1 MPEIDDD
8 LIAKAKLLAEAT
20 GRDFKDVL
28 ADLEDDGVLNDSNKP
43 KEDLVAQ
50 LKEAAELIATVQEIN
65 KEVAG
70 NTVLNGGDNKTEV
83 NVETTLEG
91 DIVDRAIESVHRKV
105 QNLKKIAIIIIP
117 VFLLLT
123 GGTMSSMGFFN
134 SDDSP
139 QDEYYDEGHNNE
151 YGGCLNY
158 DAINYDSYASWDDGS
173 CQFDNTPPPCDSQWE
188 WILHGELRDEN
199 IVWIDARF
207 KDMNNCNTPMDAQ
220 ITMTLNKDGQYY
232 DEKSWNNR
240 FDNEW
245 SVGDQ
250 FTDLPPGEY
259 DVEIDAQAQGSN
271 WHQNVEDDFIIEEQA
286 CIPDYSSSD
295 SWATTYDNNSLQA
308 HLKIINHNDCESS
321 VGVMVSY
328 YKENEYQDSY
338 DEELGEYE
346 VKGAETE
353 IVIRHDDW
361 TNLGDGNYSFETRFF
376 PEGQNEECC
385 EMTPQIQID
394 TYVEPEPPCQ
404 GSASFY
410 SSSYSIDYN
419 NTNNSSLAN
428 LTVFWDADWS
438 CQEIHYVEIDI
449 FLKFN
454 NTTIYYFTTGYNLN
468 AQAGYVANHTI
479 ADLEVARTY
488 ELCLVV
494 WVDRNGWQQDAENNQ
509 TVFIS

>member
-65 KEVAG
+65 KEVSE
-70 NTVLNGGDNKTEV
+70 NTVLNGGDNKTNV

-105 QNLKKIAIIIIP
+105 QNIKKIAIVIIP

-134 SDDSP
+134 SDESSP
-139 QDEYYDEGHNNE
+139 EIHDEYNND
-151 YGGCLNY
+151 YGGCLVH

-188 WILHGELRDEN
+188 WILYGELRGDN
-199 IVWIDARF
+199 NVWIDARF

-259 DVEIDAQAQGSN
+259 DVEVDAHAQGSN
-271 WHQNVEDDFIIEEQA
+271 WHQNVEGDFIIEEQA

-328 YKENEYQDSY
+328 YKENSYQDSY

-394 TYVEPEPPCQ
+394 TYVEPEPPCN
-404 GSASFY
+404 GTASFY
-410 SSSYSIDYN
+410 SVSHGIDYN
-419 NTNNSSLAN
+419 NSNSSLSN
-428 LTVFWDADWS
+428 VTVFWDADWS
-438 CQEIHYVEIDI
+438 CEEVKYVQIDI
-449 FLKFN
+449 FFKHKDN
-454 NTTIYYFTTGYNLN
+454 QTVIYYQTLGYNLN
-468 AQAGYVANHTI
+468 GQSSYVANHTI
-479 ADLEVARTY
+479 VDIEVGATY
-488 ELCLVV
+488 EVCLQI
-494 WVDRNGWQQDAENNQ
+494 WVQRDTWYVDEERNELIP
-509 TVFIS
+509 IS

>member
-1 MPEIDDD
+1 
-8 LIAKAKLLAEAT
+8 
-20 GRDFKDVL
+20 
-28 ADLEDDGVLNDSNKP
+28 
-43 KEDLVAQ
+43 
-50 LKEAAELIATVQEIN
+50 
-65 KEVAG
+65 
-70 NTVLNGGDNKTEV
+70 
-83 NVETTLEG
+83 
-91 DIVDRAIESVHRKV
+91 
-105 QNLKKIAIIIIP
+105 
-117 VFLLLT
+117 
-123 GGTMSSMGFFN
+123 MGFFN
-134 SDDSP
+134 SNEAP
-139 QDEYYDEGHNNE
+139 PEIHDEYNNE
-151 YGGCLNY
+151 YGGYLNY

-188 WILHGELRDEN
+188 WILHGELRDDN

-259 DVEIDAQAQGSN
+259 DVELDAHAQGSN

-295 SWATTYDNNSLQA
+295 SWATTYDNNSLQV
-308 HLKIINHNDCESS
+308 HMKIINHNDCESN

-353 IVIRHDDW
+353 IIIRHDDW

-385 EMTPQIQID
+385 EITPQIQID
-394 TYVEPEPPCQ
+394 TYVEPEPPCN
-404 GSASFY
+404 GTASFY
-410 SSSYSIDYN
+410 SVSHGIDYN
-419 NTNNSSLAN
+419 NSNSSLSN
-428 LTVFWDADWS
+428 VTVFWDADWS
-438 CQEIHYVEIDI
+438 CEEVKYVQIDI
-449 FLKFN
+449 FFKHKDN
-454 NTTIYYFTTGYNLN
+454 QTVIYYQTLGYNLN
-468 AQAGYVANHTI
+468 GQSSYVANHTI
-479 ADLEVARTY
+479 VDIEVGATY
-488 ELCLVV
+488 EVCLQI
-494 WVDRNGWQQDAENNQ
+494 WVQRDTWYVDEERNELIP
-509 TVFIS
+509 IS

>member
-20 GRDFKDVL
+20 GRNFKDVL

-70 NTVLNGGDNKTEV
+70 NTVLNGGDNKTNV

-134 SDDSP
+134 SDEAP
-139 QDEYYDEGHNNE
+139 PEIHDEYNND

-158 DAINYDSYASWDDGS
+158 DAQNYDPMASWDDGS

-188 WILHGELRDEN
+188 WILHGELRGDN
-199 IVWIDARF
+199 NVWIDARF

-271 WHQNVEDDFIIEEQA
+271 WHQNVEGDFIIEEQA

-394 TYVEPEPPCQ
+394 TYVEPEPPCN
-404 GSASFY
+404 GTASFY
-410 SSSYSIDYN
+410 SVSHGIDYN
-419 NTNNSSLAN
+419 NSNSSLSN
-428 LTVFWDADWS
+428 VTVFWDADWS
-438 CQEIHYVEIDI
+438 CEEVKYVQIDI
-449 FLKFN
+449 FFKHKDN
-454 NTTIYYFTTGYNLN
+454 QTVIYYQTLGYNLN
-468 AQAGYVANHTI
+468 GQSSYVANHTI
-479 ADLEVARTY
+479 VDIEVGATY
-488 ELCLVV
+488 EVCLQI
-494 WVDRNGWQQDAENNQ
+494 WVQRDIWYVDEERNELIP
-509 TVFIS
+509 IS